1 MSRKNTKTAT
11 GDGRSY
17 NLWLEVNYLSLRSND
32 TLDSFHYSA
41 PFEQVSFSPV
51 DVSLACVCGNSI
63 FQFYRVIEGGEG
75 GEGDLRPMTVPRMK
89 DHNFTSHTWLKQ
101 PEDYLVVGT
110 ETGQLLLFRSG
121 DFLCY
126 LVGAPGG
133 STKITAMLSY
143 SQVI

>member
-1 MSRKNTKTAT
+1 
-11 GDGRSY
+11 
-17 NLWLEVNYLSLRSND
+17 
-32 TLDSFHYSA
+32 
-41 PFEQVSFSPV
+41 
-51 DVSLACVCGNSI
+51 
-63 FQFYRVIEGGEG
+63 
-75 GEGDLRPMTVPRMK
+75 MTVPRMK
-89 DHNFTSHTWLKQ
+89 DHNFISHTWLKQ

-143 SQVI
+143 SQVMEQQTSMKSMRERGRYGDTAS